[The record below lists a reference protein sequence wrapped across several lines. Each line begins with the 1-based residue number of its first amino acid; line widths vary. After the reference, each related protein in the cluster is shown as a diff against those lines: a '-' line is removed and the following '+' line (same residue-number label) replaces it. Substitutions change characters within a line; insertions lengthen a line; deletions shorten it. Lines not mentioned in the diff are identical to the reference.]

1 MFANNCNKAIRCC
14 VWQTSTKRSFM
25 ANKLSTI
32 IDRCAIV
39 WLMLP
44 TPWGCGRKKEK
55 RKWTRVESMRHFT
68 LHCNTFRATYWYWP
82 CLERQARRS
91 FRCGPRTPLE
101 LIVIAER
108 KARIN
113 MQQTERE
120 GGKKSELTCRNMRL
134 ITEQQ
139 SNVAT
144 GTQLGMRAKKF
155 LSLAK
160 LKSMKLAIKIRLPS
174 PRCIP
179 LPLGYGTVAWE
190 PWCVHSSRAWS
201 TLLEV
206 SANVCHII
214 DDDCH
219 RNSLVFST
227 F

>member
-1 MFANNCNKAIRCC
+1 MNPGDISHCIVTRFGPLIDIDL
-14 VWQTSTKRSFM
+14 VWSAKRG
-25 ANKLSTI
+25 
-32 IDRCAIV
+32 DR
-39 WLMLP
+39 
-44 TPWGCGRKKEK
+44 
-55 RKWTRVESMRHFT
+55 F
-68 LHCNTFRATYWYWP
+68 
-82 CLERQARRS
+82 
-91 FRCGPRTPLE
+91 GPRTPLE

-120 GGKKSELTCRNMRL
+120 ARERGRGKKSELKCRNMRL

-144 GTQLGMRAKKF
+144 GTQLGMRAKKC

-160 LKSMKLAIKIRLPS
+160 LKSMKLAIKIRLPPVAHPFPS
-174 PRCIP
+174 C
-179 LPLGYGTVAWE
+179 GCGTVAWE
-190 PWCVHSSRAWS
+190 PCVHSSRAWS
-201 TLLEV
+201 TTLVEV